1 MRRSSKSWRPSAER
15 RRQHSEATASP
26 GRPRTLA
33 GTHGK
38 CIPRPNPFRNRESS
52 FNPRNRASCSCP
64 VPTTNSIAVNADPA
78 RANHGGVDPQRKIGL
93 GAPRQCWTSMDSP
106 SSRTL
111 HEPNAVRVSIFGEN
125 RGVGQSHL
133 LLADRFAI
141 RTPATAS
148 QIRPD
153 KGSLQ
158 AGGSQDGAVRS
169 APMTCPAAPEKHRSA
184 PPDPRTASAQ
194 GSEIPKGCRKPAQ
207 PDDAPSDGHW
217 KNPPLPDTTSGPPR

>member
-78 RANHGGVDPQRKIGL
+78 RANHGGVAPQRKIGL
-93 GAPRQCWTSMDSP
+93 GAAGISLDFVEGLHHFHERDGISYRHDIADLFERRLVRRGSAVERAGEGRSNLMGHSSDFQSSPLGKWPTPPPAPFARRVRWPLHPAYRNVRRSFRRGWAGSCRQLW
-106 SSRTL
+106 
-111 HEPNAVRVSIFGEN
+111 
-125 RGVGQSHL
+125 
-133 LLADRFAI
+133 
-141 RTPATAS
+141 
-148 QIRPD
+148 
-153 KGSLQ
+153 
-158 AGGSQDGAVRS
+158 
-169 APMTCPAAPEKHRSA
+169 
-184 PPDPRTASAQ
+184 
-194 GSEIPKGCRKPAQ
+194 
-207 PDDAPSDGHW
+207 
-217 KNPPLPDTTSGPPR
+217 

>member
-64 VPTTNSIAVNADPA
+64 VPTTNSIPVNADPA

-93 GAPRQCWTSMDSP
+93 ARFHPHSPNTRAAARILAWRWRSRFGGKQRERFRAQFFVPR
-106 SSRTL
+106 
-111 HEPNAVRVSIFGEN
+111 
-125 RGVGQSHL
+125 
-133 LLADRFAI
+133 
-141 RTPATAS
+141 
-148 QIRPD
+148 
-153 KGSLQ
+153 
-158 AGGSQDGAVRS
+158 
-169 APMTCPAAPEKHRSA
+169 A
-184 PPDPRTASAQ
+184 PPGPGSRVPAGRIRKGMRRAAHCTAGRTWWNW
-194 GSEIPKGCRKPAQ
+194 KTRKI
-207 PDDAPSDGHW
+207 
-217 KNPPLPDTTSGPPR
+217 